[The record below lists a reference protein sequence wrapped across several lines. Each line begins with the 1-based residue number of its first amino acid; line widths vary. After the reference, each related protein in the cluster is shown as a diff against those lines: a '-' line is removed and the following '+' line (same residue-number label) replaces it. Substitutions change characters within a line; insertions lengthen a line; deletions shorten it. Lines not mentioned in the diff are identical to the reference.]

1 MKAIRTVLYKTLLYK
16 FRFLF
21 ILLLSLICLES
32 TAQFNSDFRKKY
44 KQAYEYIDK
53 EDFQSALSIFLKLDS
68 SVADNANIN
77 FNIGLCYVSST
88 LEKIKAIPYLEKA
101 IKNISLEY
109 VGNYDET
116 TAPVFAY
123 YYLGRAYM
131 VAYRVDE
138 AIEYFYRFRYYL
150 TSRNRD
156 WIREVDKQIG
166 MCYNAKIIV
175 PNPVKVDDENLGA
188 NINTKYPEYSPVIT
202 RHEDTLIFTSRR
214 PETTGGNM
222 DSNGKYYEDIYISF
236 FDKNSKT
243 WLPAKQIGSNIN
255 SPKHEASIS
264 LSPDGKQLFVY
275 RDDNGDGNIYVSNFK
290 NNEWSMLEKLP
301 EPINTKAW
309 ETHACL
315 SPDGSTLYFVSDR
328 KGGYGGRDIYKSI
341 KQTDGSWGKP
351 KNLGRKINT
360 AGDEDSPFV
369 VEDSSG
375 TTLYFSS
382 NGHQCIGGFDVF
394 YSKLAG
400 GEDSWENPENIGYPI
415 NTTDD
420 DVFYVPT
427 ADRKYAYYSSSKPGG
442 FGDLDIYKVYI
453 GGKARPKLI
462 LKGVVLDSATNK
474 HIQANIKIRDIDS
487 DKILAYYNADTIN
500 TEYYVQ
506 MPIRKNLE
514 ITVSSEDYKTYTENF
529 IMPLSS
535 ENNIEIY
542 KKFVLKKLPSA
553 IAFNQNAY
561 KKNDCYT
568 VQIGAG
574 KMKPDYFNQ
583 VPNVK
588 IFDCGDG
595 IRRFVVG
602 EFASKEEAYVLREQ
616 MASLGYIGS
625 WVRECIDT
633 VDMSIGERIVLKNIF
648 FDFNKTTLR
657 SESTTELKKLVKL
670 LKDNPTFQI
679 EIAGHTD
686 NVGSEDYNME
696 LSTGRAYVVYD
707 YLIKNGIDKMRLSYK
722 GYAFKQ
728 PIATNTTDAGRQMN
742 RRTEFRILSK

>member
-1 MKAIRTVLYKTLLYK
+1 M
-16 FRFLF
+16 
-21 ILLLSLICLES
+21 LSLIYLES
-32 TAQFNSDFRKKY
+32 NAQFNSDFKKKY
-44 KQAYEYIDK
+44 KQAYEYIDN
-53 EDFQSALSIFLKLDS
+53 EDFQSALPVFLNLDS
-68 SVADNANIN
+68 LAPENANIN
-77 FNIGLCYVSST
+77 FNVGLCYVSST
-88 LEKIKAIPYLEKA
+88 LDKIKAIPFLEKA

-109 VGNYDET
+109 IGNYDET

-131 VAYRVDE
+131 IAYRIDE
-138 AIEYFYRFRYYL
+138 AIEYLYRFRYYL
-150 TSRNRD
+150 TSKNRE
-156 WIREVDKQIG
+156 WIKEVDRQIS
-166 MCYNAKIIV
+166 MCYNAKIII
-175 PNPVKVDDENLGA
+175 PNPIKADDDNLGI
-188 NINTKYPEYSPVIT
+188 NINTRFPEYSPVISH
-202 RHEDTLIFTSRR
+202 HEDTLIFTSRR
-214 PETTGGNM
+214 PGTTGGNM
-222 DSNGKYYEDIYISF
+222 EINGKFYEDIYISIY
-236 FDKNSKT
+236 DKSTKSWT
-243 WLPAKQIGSNIN
+243 KAKQIGSNIN
-255 SPKHEASIS
+255 SAKHEASIS
-264 LSPDGKQLFVY
+264 LSPDGTQLFVY
-275 RDDNGDGNIYVSNFK
+275 RDDGNADGNIYLSTFK
-290 NNEWSMLEKLP
+290 NNEWSTLEKLP

-315 SPDGSTLYFVSDR
+315 SPDGRTLYFTSNR
-328 KGGYGGRDIYKSI
+328 KGGFGGRDIYKCN
-341 KQTDGSWGKP
+341 KQADGTWGKA
-351 KNLGRKINT
+351 KNIGRKINT

-382 NGHQCIGGFDVF
+382 NGHQSIGGFDVF

-420 DVFYVPT
+420 DVFFVPT

-453 GGKARPKLI
+453 GGKAKPKLI
-462 LKGVVLDSATNK
+462 LKGVVIDSATNK
-474 HIQANIKIRDIDS
+474 HIQAHIKIRDIDS
-487 DKILAYYNADTIN
+487 DIILISFDADTIN
-500 TEYYVQ
+500 TEYHVF
-506 MPIRKNLE
+506 MPVRKNLE

-529 IMPLSS
+529 ITPISS

-542 KKFVLKKLPSA
+542 KKFILKKAPPL
-553 IAFNQNAY
+553 FTLNQNAY
-561 KKNDCYT
+561 KRNDCYT

-574 KMKPDYFNQ
+574 KMKPDHFNT

-588 IFDCGDG
+588 IFDCSDG

-616 MASLGYIGS
+616 MATLGFIGS

-633 VDMSIGERIVLKNIF
+633 ADMAIGERIVLRNIF

-657 SESTTELKKLVKL
+657 PESTKELQKLVKL
-670 LKDNPTFQI
+670 LNDNPTFQI
-679 EIAGHTD
+679 EVAGHTD
-686 NVGSEDYNME
+686 NIGTEDYNME
-696 LSTGRAYVVYD
+696 LSTGRAYVVYS